1 MVSPEKITT
10 SNIIQTEQVVCIRNV
25 NLYKHTTN
33 SGDRG
38 HELASRQTGLGMRG
52 ALYFTESFRDDLSV
66 MIADTENT

>member
-38 HELASRQTGLGMRG
+38 HELERKRCTCRRIWR
-52 ALYFTESFRDDLSV
+52 EERK
-66 MIADTENT
+66 EK